1 MAMKKRQRKKLYMGL
16 FIVFLMV
23 TSTIGFIYSSGSG
36 ERYNGQEFTLTESGW
51 VTYIGDIGQYWTFNS
66 LPEELDFDS
75 EIGVLSGHVEIVLDD
90 TTRYY
95 DLVRKFASVGVV
107 AEKVELEDVDCEALD
122 STLVFSF
129 SEYNKIYKEGNC
141 VYLEGNAPHL
151 VDRLFYHIFGV
162 M

>member
-1 MAMKKRQRKKLYMGL
+1 MKKRQRKKLYMGL

-36 ERYNGQEFTLTESGW
+36 EEYNGREFVLTDSGW
-51 VTYIGDIGQYWTFNS
+51 VMYVGNIGQYWTFNY
-66 LPEELDFDS
+66 LPEEVDFDS
-75 EIGVLSGHVEIVLDD
+75 EIGVLSSRVEIVLED

-95 DLVRKFASVGVV
+95 DLVRKFAAVGIVSER
-107 AEKVELEDVDCEALD
+107 AEREDINCTAADT
-122 STLVFSF
+122 TLVFDS
-129 SEYNKIYKEGNC
+129 SEYNKIYKEDNC
-141 VYLEGNAPHL
+141 VYLEGDTSPL